1 MPRKDNKKSLRERVA
16 EYARAQGDARRTR
29 HKAAFTALLPDIEDT
44 LADGL
49 SMRLTWEYLSQEG
62 QIDMSYDTFRRLC
75 KEAGLRNR
83 SRIRAS
89 KRRAEEEGAGTGT
102 AATTRKSDAAGHKP
116 RKHFPD
122 VLTPRVN
129 EFYGD

>member
-1 MPRKDNKKSLRERVA
+1 
-16 EYARAQGDARRTR
+16 
-29 HKAAFTALLPDIEDT
+29 
-44 LADGL
+44 
-49 SMRLTWEYLSQEG
+49 MRLTWEYLSQEG

-102 AATTRKSDAAGHKP
+102 ATATRKSDAAGHKP

-122 VLTPRVN
+122 VLAPRVK
-129 EFYGD
+129 ELYGD